1 MKEKTKY
8 CLFGIMFWVVVAL
21 AGLATYLWIVEK

>member
-1 MKEKTKY
+1 MKEKTTY
-8 CLFGIMFWVVVAL
+8 CLFGILFWVGVAL